1 MDWASV
7 LISKVEEAKRRECAL
22 IVLLAAIKTTE
33 GISIITR
40 VQEKKGIAHIAS
52 LISQRCERAPRLAP
66 NACAK
71 RATSVLIARHALRT
85 LTQTGSGLKNVRRA
99 VLGRTRLERAS

>member
-40 VQEKKGIAHIAS
+40 VQEKKGIAHVAS
-52 LISQRCERAPRLAP
+52 LISQRCGRAPRLAP

-71 RATSVLIARHALRT
+71 RDISVLIARHALWT
-85 LTQTGSGLKNVRRA
+85 LTQIRSGLKRVRH
-99 VLGRTRLERAS
+99 VLLGRTRSET